1 MHEPDIMAAVVL
13 LFGTALFVAWLF
25 RVIRA
30 PSIIGFLITGLVMG
44 PSGLHLFD
52 PEDVSSIKE
61 IGLVLLLFIV
71 GLELSPRP
79 LFRLGK
85 NLLAAT
91 GLQIGVTAVLA
102 AAVLHVCTD
111 YSVATCAL
119 IGGLVALSS
128 TAIVLKQ
135 ISERGET
142 DSVSGT
148 ITIGILLLQDV
159 IVIAFMLFLPLL
171 AVKSGSDWH
180 ETATRSL
187 IGVGVMALLAI
198 GGRKVLPGLMYELA
212 RRGGPEL
219 MTLFAVSMACG
230 GAWFASLAGWSPAL
244 GACVAGLL
252 LAEADARHQLVADIH
267 PFRDVFNAVFFISLG
282 MIANIHM
289 VAGSLGLI
297 LLAVVAT
304 LIAKSLI
311 TTFAVT
317 ISGWPIRPAIQ
328 VGLGLCTVSEFG
340 YVVAFEASKLGLM
353 PADLFNG
360 IMVYAI
366 GTMMLGAVMVP
377 ISGTV
382 AAWISARVGD
392 RKSSEDEAPVIQE
405 KHHVIIVGFG
415 VSGQN
420 LARVLKATRVHVV
433 LIEMSP
439 RLIQIAKDTQTQ
451 YIVGDA
457 TRRSI
462 LEHAGIATAHA
473 MVIATNDRKATRA
486 IVSVARSMREDLYI
500 LARCRFE
507 SDLDEI
513 YRLGASQVI
522 PEDFETSIE
531 IAAHVL
537 KEMDI
542 PDNVVEAQLAAVR
555 AGRYGMLRGKPTDRA
570 AQQELMK
577 VLQTTATR
585 TFYLEE
591 THGACGKTIGQLNL
605 RARTGVLIIAVVRN
619 GVPTTNPAVDT
630 QVHAGDVLV
639 LVGAHVQLEAAKN
652 LLQVGDTSDN
662 PSASPT

>member
-1 MHEPDIMAAVVL
+1 MHESDIMAAVVI
-13 LFGTALFVAWLF
+13 LFGTALVVAWLF

-44 PSGLHLFD
+44 PSGLYLFD
-52 PEDVSSIKE
+52 PEDVRSIKE

-85 NLLAAT
+85 NLLIAT
-91 GLQIGVTAVLA
+91 GLQIGVTALLTA
-102 AAVLHVCTD
+102 SALLLFTG
-111 YSVATCAL
+111 YSFVTAFL
-119 IGGLVALSS
+119 VGGIVSLSS

-142 DSVSGT
+142 DSVYGM

-159 IVIAFMLFLPLL
+159 IVIAFMLFLPFL
-171 AVKSGSDWH
+171 ALKPGGDWH
-180 ETATRSL
+180 EIAARSGL
-187 IGVGVMALLAI
+187 GLAVI
-198 GGRKVLPGLMYELA
+198 AVLAVGGRRALPVLMNELA

-219 MTLFAVSMACG
+219 MTLFAVFMACG
-230 GAWFASLAGWSPAL
+230 GAWLASLAGWSPAL
-244 GACVAGLL
+244 GACIAGIL

-267 PFRDVFNAVFFISLG
+267 PFRDVFNAIFFISLG
-282 MIANIHM
+282 MMANINLVIDSLAVIV
-289 VAGSLGLI
+289 VAVVVT
-297 LLAVVAT
+297 LLAKT
-304 LIAKSLI
+304 FI
-311 TTFAVT
+311 TVGAVRFA
-317 ISGWPIRPAIQ
+317 GWPIRPSIQ

-340 YVVAFEASKLGLM
+340 YVVAYEASKMGLL
-353 PADLFNG
+353 PSSLFNV

-366 GTMMLGAVMVP
+366 GTMILGALLVP
-377 ISGTV
+377 VSGKV
-382 AAWISARVGD
+382 AASVAARLRD
-392 RKSSEDEAPVIQE
+392 HAPDADPPVHGT
-405 KHHVIIVGFG
+405 HHVIIVGFG
-415 VSGQN
+415 ISGQN
-420 LARVLKATRVHVV
+420 LARVLKATQVHVV

-439 RLIQIAKDTQTQ
+439 RLIQIAKESSVP

-473 MVIATNDRKATRA
+473 MVVATNDRQATRA
-486 IVSVARSMREDLYI
+486 IVAVARAMRPDLYI
-500 LARCRFE
+500 LARCRFV

-542 PDNVVEAQLAAVR
+542 PDNIVEAQIAAVR
-555 AGRYGMLRGKPTDRA
+555 AGRYGMLRGRSTDRA

-585 TFYLEE
+585 TYYIEDS
-591 THGACGKTIGQLNL
+591 HWSCGKTIGQLNL

-619 GVPTTNPAVDT
+619 GVPTTNPAVDLAV
-630 QVHAGDVLV
+630 QASDVLV
-639 LVGAHVQLEAAKN
+639 LVGAHAQLDAARSV
-652 LLQVGDTSDN
+652 LQTGESSVSFDAQ
-662 PSASPT
+662 PA

>member
-1 MHEPDIMAAVVL
+1 MHESDFMAAIVL
-13 LFGTALFVAWLF
+13 LFGTALVVAWLF
-25 RVIRA
+25 RILRA
-30 PSIIGFLITGLVMG
+30 PSIIGFLITGLIMG
-44 PSGLHLFD
+44 PSGLYLFD
-52 PEDVSSIKE
+52 PSDVSSISE

-71 GLELSPRP
+71 GLELNPGP

-85 NLLAAT
+85 NLLLAT
-91 GLQIGVTAVLA
+91 GLQIGVTAALA
-102 AAVLHVCTD
+102 AAVFEFGSDNSFVT
-111 YSVATCAL
+111 SGL

-142 DSVSGT
+142 DSVSGM

-159 IVIAFMLFLPLL
+159 IVIAFMLFLPML
-171 AVKSGSDWH
+171 AVKSGGDWH
-180 ETATRSL
+180 GAAARSL
-187 IGVGVMALLAI
+187 IGLAVMGALAI
-198 GGRKVLPGLMYELA
+198 GGRKTLPGLMNELS

-230 GAWFASLAGWSPAL
+230 GAWLASLAGWSPAL

-282 MIANIHM
+282 MMANINL
-289 VAGSLGLI
+289 VIDSLGLI
-297 LLAVVAT
+297 LVAVLVT

-311 TTFAVT
+311 TTAAVRVA
-317 ISGWPIRPAIQ
+317 GWPIRPAIQ

-340 YVVAFEASKLGLM
+340 YVVAFEASKLNLM
-353 PADLFNG
+353 PSSLFNG

-366 GTMMLGAVMVP
+366 GTMIIGAVLVP
-377 ISGTV
+377 VSGRV
-382 AAWISARVGD
+382 AAWVAGRLHD
-392 RKSSEDEAPVIQE
+392 DAPPPDAAPVAHG
-405 KHHVIIVGFG
+405 KHHVIIIGFG

-420 LARVLKATRVHVV
+420 LARVLKATHVNV
-433 LIEMSP
+433 ILVEMSP
-439 RLIQIAKDTQTQ
+439 RSIQIAKDTQTP

-473 MVIATNDRKATRA
+473 MVVATNDRQATRA
-486 IVSVARSMREDLYI
+486 IVSVARSMRPDLYI
-500 LARCRFE
+500 LARCRFV

-542 PDNVVEAQLAAVR
+542 PDNIVEAQIAAVR
-555 AGRYGMLRGKPTDRA
+555 AGRYGMLRGKSTDRT

-591 THGACGKTIGQLNL
+591 NHWGNGKTIGELNL

-619 GVPTTNPAVDT
+619 GVPATNPGVDT
-630 QVHAGDVLV
+630 RVQSGDVLV
-639 LVGAHVQLEAAKN
+639 LVGAHAQLESAKAV
-652 LLQVGDTSDN
+652 LQEGDHLDS
-662 PSASPT
+662 SGS